1 MCQNVL
7 NYVLFFFHH
16 KSCTVLK
23 VLSVLL
29 LFQMYLNNLTTDKV
43 YDLKIQAGTRS
54 QVGERLMHFGP
65 FSQMQKVLLQPGCEA
80 MRTFA
85 PRSTEQNDSVILIN
99 LEEHLGTIAGA
110 VCGTLGLL
118 LAIFAF
124 LLWR

>member
-1 MCQNVL
+1 MEVS
-7 NYVLFFFHH
+7 FFF
-16 KSCTVLK
+16 KENLNFPWDRESKTV
-23 VLSVLL
+23 SSF
-29 LFQMYLNNLTTDKV
+29 FQMYLNNLTTNKV
-43 YDLKIQAGTRS
+43 YDLKVQAGTRS
-54 QVGERLMHFGP
+54 QVGERLMHFGA
-65 FSQMQKVLLQPGCEA
+65 FSQMQQVLLQRGCEA

-85 PRSTEQNDSVILIN
+85 PRSTEQSDSVILIN